1 MGICKTYR
9 THLIDISSNS
19 AFSHFTQH
27 FLSVSKQT
35 TIETFFAWGKKK
47 KKQMRNESNPFC
59 LYHPPQLQLGCF
71 TIIGLLGCCLQD
83 SCIFSFLFFF
93 SFSESTS
100 WLCWKSD
107 FLGYFQCPVVYAVSL
122 SRTLRKSTELLL
134 VTSVRIWPRKTQNGR
149 CQIPG
154 SIVTLEVKE
163 MT

>member
-1 MGICKTYR
+1 MGICKTSR

-35 TIETFFAWGKKK
+35 TIETFFAWGKK

-93 SFSESTS
+93 PFQKAPVDYVENLISWAIFSVLSFMRCHWVE
-100 WLCWKSD
+100 
-107 FLGYFQCPVVYAVSL
+107 
-122 SRTLRKSTELLL
+122 RKSTELLL